1 VVTSLGLILFAA
13 SGGGK
18 DAGGGGD
25 HAVTIFIVEVALM
38 LLVGRL
44 LGEVMQRLGQ
54 PAVMGQL
61 VAGVILGPSVLGA
74 ISPSLQHTI
83 FPGNAEQKS
92 MIDALSQFGVLMLLL
107 LTGMETDLALVSRMK
122 RTAVFTSM
130 SGIILP
136 FTCGFLLGEYIPD
149 AMLPDPSKRLAT
161 ALFLA
166 TALSISSVKIVA
178 MVIMEVGFLRRTV
191 GQIILA
197 SAILDDTIGWI
208 IIAII
213 GGLAGQGKVN
223 ISGVGMS
230 ALGTAAFLVFS
241 FTLGRRA
248 VAYVIRWTNDNLT
261 IDFAVITA
269 ILVLMCAASLATDF
283 IGVHTVLGAFVV
295 GILVG
300 QSPILTGHIEEQLR
314 GLIIALFMPVFFTT
328 AGLSVDLSVLRSV
341 RFLELAAGLILIAS
355 FGKIVGCYVGGR
367 LGGLGNKESTALA
380 IGMNARGSTEVIVAT
395 VGLSMGVLTRDIFTL
410 IVVMAITT
418 TMITPP
424 LLRWALSRIPP
435 TGEEKERIEREEAE
449 AKDFVPSVERLLI
462 GVDKSANG
470 ELASRLAGYLVGTR
484 KVLATVVQLGVNGH
498 RRRAQLGIHDTD
510 TGEIVKASAE
520 YAARQVE
527 DETGESAASASA
539 LLTGQKSA
547 ERDEPEEAILG
558 EAKKGF
564 DMLFLGV
571 ERALEDGAGTFS
583 ARVAKILQGFDGVTG
598 VVVARGDYSRA
609 ADEAKFDILVPTSGT
624 DYSRRGAEVA
634 VAIAKACKCGVTAM
648 HVSRPADE
656 SVLLRHVPREGSDK
670 ALLEDI
676 RALGER
682 EGVRVKAVALSRMS
696 RERAILRRV
705 KRRRHNLV
713 VLGVKARPATGDR
726 LFMGQSTAAL
736 VEHLPC
742 SILIVIS

>member
-1 VVTSLGLILFAA
+1 MAGTTLSLILFA
-13 SGGGK
+13 SS
-18 DAGGGGD
+18 GGD

-61 VAGVILGPSVLGA
+61 VAGVVLGPSVLGA
-74 ISPSLQHTI
+74 LSPTLQHNI
-83 FPGNAEQKS
+83 FPANAEQKS

-107 LTGMETDLALVSRMK
+107 LTGMETDLALVQRMK
-122 RTAVFTSM
+122 RTAFFTSL

-136 FTCGFLLGEYIPD
+136 FACGFLLGEYIPD
-149 AMLPDPSKRLAT
+149 SMLPDPAKRLAT

-178 MVIMEVGFLRRTV
+178 MVIMEVGFLRRNV

-208 IIAII
+208 IIAVI
-213 GGLAGQGKVN
+213 GGIAGQGKVN
-223 ISGVGMS
+223 VSGVGMS

-241 FTLGRRA
+241 FTLGRRW

-269 ILVLMCAASLATDF
+269 ILVLMCAASLLTDF

-314 GLIIALFMPVFFTT
+314 GLIVALFMPVFFTT
-328 AGLSVDLSVLRSV
+328 AGLSVELSVLKSA
-341 RFLELAAGLILIAS
+341 RFLELAAALILIAS
-355 FGKIVGCYVGGR
+355 FGKVVGCYVGGR

-410 IVVMAITT
+410 VVVMAITT

-435 TGEEKERIEREEAE
+435 TGEEKERLEREEAE
-449 AKDFVPSVERLLI
+449 ARDFVPSVERLLI
-462 GVDKSANG
+462 GVDKGANG
-470 ELASRLAGYLVGTR
+470 ELASRLAGYFVGTR
-484 KVLATVVQLGVNGH
+484 KVLAPVVQLGANGH
-498 RRRAQLGIHDTD
+498 RRRAPLGIHDTD

-527 DETGESAASASA
+527 EDTGERAAPASS

-547 ERDEPEEAILG
+547 EEDEPVEAILG

-598 VVVARGDYSRA
+598 VVVARGDYPRA
-609 ADEAKFDILVPTSGT
+609 ADDAKFDILV
-624 DYSRRGAEVA
+624 
-634 VAIAKACKCGVTAM
+634 
-648 HVSRPADE
+648 
-656 SVLLRHVPREGSDK
+656 
-670 ALLEDI
+670 
-676 RALGER
+676 
-682 EGVRVKAVALSRMS
+682 
-696 RERAILRRV
+696 
-705 KRRRHNLV
+705 
-713 VLGVKARPATGDR
+713 
-726 LFMGQSTAAL
+726 
-736 VEHLPC
+736 
-742 SILIVIS
+742 